1 MTSYDVSESPDE
13 RETRRHR
20 NSVALVAV
28 AAVLCV
34 VGAVLAV
41 VSLTGGGGEP
51 IEPAGGAP
59 SVSAAPAPSSSA
71 PAESAPDATGPP
83 AGGDTVT
90 FSSPSGNIGC
100 ALDSAGARCDIAS
113 HDWEATPKPE
123 TCTATWGQGVVVGPE
138 GSGYVCAGDS
148 KVGATTVLEYGSV
161 AERGTVRCASEETGM
176 RCEDSATGHG
186 FEVARATVELF

>member
-1 MTSYDVSESPDE
+1 MTSHDVYPDE
-13 RETRRHR
+13 RDARRHR

-34 VGAVLAV
+34 VGAVIAV
-41 VSLTGGGGEP
+41 VSLTSGGGT

-59 SVSAAPAPSSSA
+59 SVAGAPDPSSSG
-71 PAESAPDATGPP
+71 PAEAAPDAAGPP

-100 ALDSAGARCDIAS
+100 ALDSAGARCDIAA
-113 HDWEATPKPE
+113 HDWEAPEQPE
-123 TCTATWGQGVVVGPE
+123 TCTATWGDGVVVGPE
-138 GSGYVCAGDS
+138 GSGYVCASDT
-148 KVGATTVLEYGSV
+148 KVGAATVLEYGSV

-176 RCEDSATGHG
+176 RCEDTSTGHG

>member
-1 MTSYDVSESPDE
+1 MTSTDVWDSADE
-13 RETRRHR
+13 RDARRHR
-20 NSVALVAV
+20 NSVALVVV

-34 VGAVLAV
+34 VGAVVALL
-41 VSLTGGGGEP
+41 SLTGGET

-59 SVSAAPAPSSSA
+59 SVAAPPPPSSSA
-71 PAESAPDATGPP
+71 PAEQPPDAAGPP

-100 ALDSAGARCDIAS
+100 ALDSAGARCDVAE
-113 HDWEATPKPE
+113 HDWEAPPKPE

-138 GSGYVCAGDS
+138 GSGYVCASDS
-148 KVGATTVLEYGSV
+148 RTGATTVLEYGSV
-161 AERGTVRCASEETGM
+161 AERGTVRCASEESGM
-176 RCEDSATGHG
+176 RCEDSSTGHG